1 MSLKISSEKIN
12 NPFLVDLLEKSVKG
26 DKENNQNNFYNIYS
40 IRIETKSSALV
51 RCSMGSVAD
60 SSAAKIRLLFDSS
73 NYFLLNLLANMDF
86 NAASQRLVRFFFA
99 STTFSLFKSRFAI
112 FKVFRYA

>member
-60 SSAAKIRLLFDSS
+60 SSAAKKRLYLIPPNIF
-73 NYFLLNLLANMDF
+73 FKTCLPNMDF
-86 NAASQRLVRFFFA
+86 NKASQQLVRFFSA
-99 STTFSLFKSRFAI
+99 STTFQPVQI
-112 FKVFRYA
+112 TICHI

>member
-60 SSAAKIRLLFDSS
+60 SSAAKYGFYLISPIFSS
-73 NYFLLNLLANMDF
+73 KSACQIWILTQPANG
-86 NAASQRLVRFFFA
+86 
-99 STTFSLFKSRFAI
+99 
-112 FKVFRYA
+112 

>member
-40 IRIETKSSALV
+40 IRI
-51 RCSMGSVAD
+51 
-60 SSAAKIRLLFDSS
+60 
-73 NYFLLNLLANMDF
+73 
-86 NAASQRLVRFFFA
+86 
-99 STTFSLFKSRFAI
+99 
-112 FKVFRYA
+112 